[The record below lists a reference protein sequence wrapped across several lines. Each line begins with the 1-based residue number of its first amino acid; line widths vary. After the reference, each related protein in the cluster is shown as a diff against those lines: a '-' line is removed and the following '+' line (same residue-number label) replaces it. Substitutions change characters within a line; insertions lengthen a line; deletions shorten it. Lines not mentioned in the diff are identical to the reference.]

1 MPTLTD
7 YKGNEI
13 KKKDFILVV
22 NDYSKATQEWMIE
35 SYEDG
40 IFLGVE
46 AWEGD
51 KPGSCMIDSQIAIYF
66 PELEEI
72 GLQDEMEGIM
82 SYYEDDIT
90 ADEMVKKLTDLGF
103 NVMLNIDNLED
114 YPIG

>member
-13 KKKDFILVV
+13 KKNDFVLVV
-22 NDYSKATQEWMIE
+22 DDYSKATEDWKTE
-35 SYEDG
+35 SFEDG

-46 AWEGD
+46 AWEGE
-51 KPGSCMIDSQIAIYF
+51 KPGGLMIDDQIVLYF

-90 ADEMVKKLTDLGF
+90 ADEMVVKLTNLGF
-103 NVMLNIDNLED
+103 RAVLSNE
-114 YPIG
+114 